1 VRRILRIWPLFYAA
15 ILFAFL
21 TPYILN
27 FLNLPYSN
35 EGYEPN
41 CLMSLLFLENYQMM
55 ITDSFP
61 NVSPLRIMWSLCI
74 EEHFYITWG
83 IVFFFLPMKKVPGF
97 IIISLIVAN
106 LSRIVYTSFSLASL
120 DFFTNIDYFAFGA
133 IPAWWLIKRKDLIKK
148 YGEVANRWKAIVI
161 FISIVAIITLP
172 QFNDSV
178 RTFMEPIILGPLFAS
193 IILFTLPDKNYLKI
207 SDQSIFTKLG
217 KYTYG
222 LYLYHT
228 ISINFVLQIG
238 KKISFLNA
246 WYVTSISSLLL
257 TILISIIS
265 YYIFEKQFLKLKKFF
280 Y

>member
-1 VRRILRIWPLFYAA
+1 LF
-15 ILFAFL
+15 
-21 TPYILN
+21 TP
-27 FLNLPYSN
+27 
-35 EGYEPN
+35 
-41 CLMSLLFLENYQMM
+41 
-55 ITDSFP
+55 
-61 NVSPLRIMWSLCI
+61 
-74 EEHFYITWG
+74 HFHW
-83 IVFFFLPMKKVPGF
+83 LH
-97 IIISLIVAN
+97 
-106 LSRIVYTSFSLASL
+106 L

-148 YGEVANRWKAIVI
+148 YGEGLPTHWKTIVI
-161 FISIVAIITLP
+161 SISIAAIITLP

-193 IILFTLPDKNYLKI
+193 IILFTLPDKKYLKI

-246 WYVTSISSLLL
+246 LVCSFNIFTFVDYSHQYNFLL
-257 TILISIIS
+257 
-265 YYIFEKQFLKLKKFF
+265 YFRKAIFEVEEVFLLGFLNPVGFSGFF
-280 Y
+280 IKWFVVGEDTDKGDFVVKTNYKPMVGVLTDFLYSVGLALGLNLLQLVNLICNPL